1 MLLTWGSSAWN
12 RPGPN
17 LTEPLSPF
25 WSRMSCLILR
35 EAAWTSAPPQL
46 CTPLPAPSVP
56 VSHSLWGPGPG
67 PGPVQST
74 QLFTSLTSLCRLLW
88 EEAAAAPSAGRARH
102 VCFAPGGRPERSK
115 RHPHADRVFPPCL
128 YFPSVLISWR
138 PVVARE
144 EPTPP
149 GSAGRLRCGWLKR
162 RFHRRLPRKWGST
175 RRPEW
180 PSAGKAG
187 EPSRAKDRERAA

>member
-1 MLLTWGSSAWN
+1 MDLGSTPAVHASACPFCPHEPQPLGTWSGTWPRPEYSAVYVAH
-12 RPGPN
+12 
-17 LTEPLSPF
+17 LSP
-25 WSRMSCLILR
+25 LR
-35 EAAWTSAPPQL
+35 
-46 CTPLPAPSVP
+46 
-56 VSHSLWGPGPG
+56 
-67 PGPVQST
+67 
-74 QLFTSLTSLCRLLW
+74 
-88 EEAAAAPSAGRARH
+88 EEAAAAPSAGRACH
-102 VCFAPGGRPERSK
+102 ACFAPGGRPERSK

-138 PVVARE
+138 PVVATE

-162 RFHRRLPRKWGST
+162 RFHRRLPRKRGST

-187 EPSRAKDRERAA
+187 EPSQAKDPDRTA